1 MQYQSR
7 KSSNVLPPVGDIYS
21 NGYVVLPERLA
32 KDGFRLDLKEGV
44 NLLEF
49 LRSMADTSFSNLIVK
64 LNTLA
69 VDERKREIAFLALVI
84 SSPIFQKNA
93 GWAMVEVKEEFLKAI
108 KDDDY
113 DLGKL
118 FTLINI
124 TKNELNNIINKKEWT
139 NYRSRAIN
147 EKVIKILIDTVAD
160 KLNRSEKELNK
171 VTVESVLSGLSGS
184 EVNMDEVIAEA
195 VRLVVRRDKKAVPE
209 AEIMDIAKSLRKN
222 AGLSRIIKDEGVKDS
237 YTKTGI
243 IDLGALLQLRLSK
256 RGMVKASLR
265 NLFKRLFWGM
275 GAEVTVDLAHGR
287 TYQSSRTHQ
296 GFRREGGRQKV
307 DDVIE
312 LYNLEGRIDVADKQL
327 DALFGS
333 ADLEGDLK
341 KIYDTLD
348 GFNKKITIHYNIKD
362 YRFFKD
368 TGFAESDFDIKD
380 GNIKTRFNFVSDVTD
395 EDLKTLLFMI
405 NNGAAGG
412 LFAGRREDILAG
424 ISSIAVKWMFNDFE
438 ENIQYPESSSENL
451 HIFVINGLYYPIS
464 AILRKLADQL
474 KLVEKTRNIVSVTG
488 TWPDALKEYSE
499 EILFQPNVDFSRWK
513 NLAGYV
519 ESSTSIRV
527 KLNRS
532 FFNISKLGKLS

>member
-1 MQYQSR
+1 M
-7 KSSNVLPPVGDIYS
+7 PPVGDIYS

-32 KDGFRLDLKEGV
+32 QDGFRLDLKEGV

-64 LNTLA
+64 LAALA
-69 VDERKREIAFLALVI
+69 ADERKREIAFLALVI

-93 GWAMVEVKEEFLKAI
+93 GWRMVEIKEEFLKAI

-139 NYRSRAIN
+139 NYKSRAIN

-160 KLNRSEKELNK
+160 KLNRSEKELNR
-171 VTVESVLSGLSGS
+171 VTIESVLSGLSGS

-243 IDLGALLQLRLSK
+243 IDLGALLQLRPSK
-256 RGMVKASLR
+256 KGMVKASLR
-265 NLFKRLFWGM
+265 NLFERLFWGM
-275 GAEVTVDLAHGR
+275 GAEMTVDLAHGR

-368 TGFAESDFDIKD
+368 TGFAESDFNIKD

-424 ISSIAVKWMFNDFE
+424 ISSIAVKWMFDDFE

-488 TWPDALKEYSE
+488 TWPDAMKEYSE

-532 FFNISKLGKLS
+532 FFNVFNLGKLS